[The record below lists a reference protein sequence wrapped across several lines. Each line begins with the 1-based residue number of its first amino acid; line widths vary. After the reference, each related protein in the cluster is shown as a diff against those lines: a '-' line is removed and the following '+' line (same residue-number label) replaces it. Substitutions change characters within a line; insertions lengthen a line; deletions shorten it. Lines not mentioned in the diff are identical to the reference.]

1 MPKQALLYPTTFHT
15 TTPPPF
21 VFFSLS
27 VKQTLI
33 QVQML
38 NSQGMQRT

>member
-1 MPKQALLYPTTFHT
+1 MPKQALLYPTTFHHHH
-15 TTPPPF
+15 PALF

-27 VKQTLI
+27 LEQTLI

-38 NSQGMQRT
+38 NSQGMQWT